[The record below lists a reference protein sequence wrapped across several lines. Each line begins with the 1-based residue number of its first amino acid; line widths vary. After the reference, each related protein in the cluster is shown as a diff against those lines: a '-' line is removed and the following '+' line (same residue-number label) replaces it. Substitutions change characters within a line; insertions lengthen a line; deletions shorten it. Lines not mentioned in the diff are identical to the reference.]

1 MAKKEKTVIYIE
13 DEQRKGILNVF
24 NKLIKKNVASLG
36 KNLNDWD
43 YQEAL
48 QNTEENLD
56 ILGDVKKYEVDEVE
70 EFEDKVD
77 GDEIIFGSV
86 YQIVIDKKPTD
97 LFIKV
102 MSHTWDTDGTVVDQD
117 EAVEVTRKPRV
128 RKESRW
134 VEK

>member
-48 QNTEENLD
+48 QNTEK
-56 ILGDVKKYEVDEVE
+56 I
-70 EFEDKVD
+70 
-77 GDEIIFGSV
+77 
-86 YQIVIDKKPTD
+86 
-97 LFIKV
+97 
-102 MSHTWDTDGTVVDQD
+102 
-117 EAVEVTRKPRV
+117 
-128 RKESRW
+128 
-134 VEK
+134 

>member
-102 MSHTWDTDGTVVDQD
+102 MSRTWDTDGTVVDQD

-128 RKESRW
+128 RKENRW

>member
-1 MAKKEKTVIYIE
+1 MAKKEKTVIHIE

-102 MSHTWDTDGTVVDQD
+102 MSCTWDTDGTVVDQD

-128 RKESRW
+128 RKENRW

>member
-1 MAKKEKTVIYIE
+1 MAKKEKTVIHIE

-48 QNTEENLD
+48 QNTEGNLD

-102 MSHTWDTDGTVVDQD
+102 MSRTWDTDGTVVDQD

-128 RKESRW
+128 RKENRW

>member
-102 MSHTWDTDGTVVDQD
+102 MSRTWDTDGAVVDQD

-128 RKESRW
+128 RKENRW

>member
-48 QNTEENLD
+48 QNTEKNLD

-102 MSHTWDTDGTVVDQD
+102 MSRTWDTDGTVVDQD

-128 RKESRW
+128 RKENRW

>member
-24 NKLIKKNVASLG
+24 NKLIKKNVESLG

-102 MSHTWDTDGTVVDQD
+102 MSRTWDTDGTVVDQD

-128 RKESRW
+128 RKENRW

>member
-56 ILGDVKKYEVDEVE
+56 VLGDVKKYEVDEVE

>member
-13 DEQRKGILNVF
+13 DEQRRGILNVF

-48 QNTEENLD
+48 QNTEKNLD

-102 MSHTWDTDGTVVDQD
+102 MSRTWDTDGTVVDQD

-128 RKESRW
+128 RKENRW